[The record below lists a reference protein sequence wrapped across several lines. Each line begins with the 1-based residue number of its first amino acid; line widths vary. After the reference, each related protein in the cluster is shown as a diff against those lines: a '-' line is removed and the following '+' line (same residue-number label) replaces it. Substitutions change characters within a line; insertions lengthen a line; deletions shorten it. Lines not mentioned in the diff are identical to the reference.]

1 MISNLI
7 SAMGETWKVIE
18 GNGSGRE
25 QHVIIICQMSGLL
38 LVVDKKSVCSCPQ
51 TLAWLVITCIFSHQ
65 TPPPEDLER

>member
-1 MISNLI
+1 
-7 SAMGETWKVIE
+7 MGETQKVIE

-51 TLAWLVITCIFSHQ
+51 TLAWLVITGIFYQ
-65 TPPPEDLER
+65 TPLPEDLERKGGAEQ